1 MKKYLF
7 GLIALLLVVA
17 GSAFVS
23 QGHNAKVTDTVWF
36 EYDPING
43 NGPTDPANYV
53 ETGENPVCSMTEGE
67 LCSVFAEAD
76 DNTGS
81 VGNRKPLATSLST
94 ISSTYG
100 FDDYEDGVIHL
111 RD

>member
-1 MKKYLF
+1 MF

-67 LCSVFAEAD
+67 LCSVLLKLMTIPEA
-76 DNTGS
+76 
-81 VGNRKPLATSLST
+81 LAIENPWLP
-94 ISSTYG
+94 
-100 FDDYEDGVIHL
+100 V
-111 RD
+111 